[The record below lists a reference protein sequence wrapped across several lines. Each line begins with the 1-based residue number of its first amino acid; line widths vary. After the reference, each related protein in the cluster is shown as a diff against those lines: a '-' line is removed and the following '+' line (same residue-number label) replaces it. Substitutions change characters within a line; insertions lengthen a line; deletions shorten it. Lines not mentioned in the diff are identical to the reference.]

1 MGRRSLALIGATSV
15 ALLGFAANSL
25 LCRAALRG
33 TLVDAAS
40 FTSIRLGSGA
50 LALFALRRASSRS
63 SSGSSGDFAS
73 AAALFAYAL
82 AFSIAYLRIGTGIGA
97 LILFGS
103 VQTTMI
109 GWALVRGERPA
120 PAEWL
125 GLAIAVAG
133 LVILVFPGLQ
143 APDPSGS
150 LLMATAGASWGIY
163 SLRGRRAVAPLAATA
178 GNFARALPL
187 ALGASALAAAT
198 RGVSITGRGALLAA
212 ISGAVTSGLCYSVWY
227 AVLPK
232 LGATRA
238 AIVQLTVP
246 ALAALGG
253 VAILGETL
261 QLRTALAGGAI
272 LGGVALAVVRR
283 RRSA

>member
-1 MGRRSLALIGATSV
+1 MADRSLALIGATSA

-25 LCRAALRG
+25 LCRFALG
-33 TLVDAAS
+33 GKLVDATT

-50 LALFALRRASSRS
+50 LALFALRRAAGRA
-63 SSGSSGDFAS
+63 GAGGRGDFVS
-73 AAALFAYAL
+73 AAALFAYAI
-82 AFSIAYLRIGTGIGA
+82 AFSLAYLRIGAGVGA
-97 LILFGS
+97 LVLFGA

-109 GWALVRGERPA
+109 GWALLHGERPA

-125 GLAIAVAG
+125 GLAIAITG
-133 LVILVFPGLQ
+133 LVVLVFPGLH
-143 APDPSGS
+143 APDATGS
-150 LLMATAGASWGIY
+150 LLMAGAGAAWGVY

-178 GNFARALPL
+178 GNFARAVPF
-187 ALGASALAAAT
+187 ALGASALAIAT
-198 RGVSITGRGALLAA
+198 RGFSCTMRGALLAG

-238 AIVQLTVP
+238 AIVQLAVP
-246 ALAALGG
+246 ALAALGA
-253 VAILGETL
+253 VALLGETL
-261 QLRTALAGGAI
+261 QLRLVLAGAAI
-272 LGGVALAVVRR
+272 LGGVSLAVLRR

>member
-1 MGRRSLALIGATSV
+1 MDRRPVALIAGTAV

-25 LCRAALRG
+25 LCRAALGGR
-33 TLVDAAS
+33 LVDAAT

-50 LALFALRRASSRS
+50 LVLVALCRASGRPARS
-63 SSGSSGDFAS
+63 AAGDFAS
-73 AAALFAYAL
+73 AAALFVYAL
-82 AFSIAYLRIGTGIGA
+82 AFSIAYLRIGAGVGA
-97 LILFGS
+97 LLLFGA

-120 PAEWL
+120 PVEWL
-125 GLAIAVAG
+125 GLSLAVAG
-133 LVILVFPGLQ
+133 LVVLVLPGLH
-143 APDPSGS
+143 APDASGA
-150 LLMATAGASWGIY
+150 LLMAAAGVAWGVY

-178 GNFARALPL
+178 GNFARAVPL

-227 AVLPK
+227 AVLPR

-246 ALAALGG
+246 VLAALGG

-261 QLRTALAGGAI
+261 NTRIGVAGAAI
-272 LGGVALAVVRR
+272 LGGVTLAVLRR